1 MDRLLYRPDEAA
13 AVLGIGRS
21 RLYELLASG
30 EMSSVK
36 IGRSR
41 RVPVEALTAYVRH
54 LPGAGRTC
62 SGVDCQPHIA
72 E

>member
-13 AVLGIGRS
+13 EVLGIGRS

-30 EMSSVK
+30 QMSSVH

-41 RVPVEALTAYVRH
+41 RVPAEALTAYVRDLH
-54 LPGAGRTC
+54 EEATPGAADRR
-62 SGVDCQPHIA
+62 PHVA
-72 E
+72 D